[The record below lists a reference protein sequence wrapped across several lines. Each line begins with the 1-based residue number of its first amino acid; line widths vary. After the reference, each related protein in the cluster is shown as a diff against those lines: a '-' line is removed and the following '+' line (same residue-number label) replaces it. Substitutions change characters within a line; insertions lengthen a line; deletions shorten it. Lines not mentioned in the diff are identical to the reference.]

1 VTTSTATAVGA
12 PALSVVSVSKW
23 YGEAEVLRDVSLS
36 LLRGKVH
43 ALLGANGSGKSTLMK
58 IISGVVEPTAGTIA
72 IDDRELPGVGTPVQA
87 AELGIRIVHQEAPL
101 IDSLSVLEAVATFR
115 GYGSSAV
122 SPIHWRKLRRET
134 RVLLERME
142 IDVDLKELCGQIR
155 PSDRAGLALA
165 IAVGDQF
172 GEDREGEPLRVL
184 LLDEVTA
191 AIPERDAEH
200 HLDRVRK
207 VADSGIAVVM
217 VTHRLAELRIADD
230 VVVLRGG
237 EIVYQEGDGPRRSA
251 TELVAEVTGP
261 SDTALPG
268 DGEGREA
275 PARRPVAALWKA
287 AESGEIEAEAAGEG
301 AGLSLKEVSGEDLD
315 GISLEVAPGEIVGF
329 MGLAQGGIAELPH
342 ILAGT
347 TRRSGGEIVVGG
359 RSLPRRFDPQ
369 EAIAAGMTVVPADR
383 LREGGVAILSVE
395 ENMMLPALRSYWHRR
410 ARRRAL
416 VDGIVEAFDV
426 TPADGKILF
435 GSLSGGNQ
443 QKVLLGKWLALRPRV
458 LVLDD
463 PTHGV
468 DPAAR
473 EAVFEAM
480 VDAASLG
487 VSVLFF
493 STEPE
498 QLVRLCG
505 RVAVIRDGRID
516 TELSG
521 PELTEEAVTK
531 WSYT

>member
-1 VTTSTATAVGA
+1 MNQSTATAVGT

-23 YGEAEVLRDVSLS
+23 YGDAEVLRDVSLS

-58 IISGVVEPTAGTIA
+58 VVSGVVEPTTGTIA
-72 IDDRELPGVGTPVQA
+72 IGDREMSGLGSPTEA
-87 AELGIRIVHQEAPL
+87 AALGIRIVHQEAPL
-101 IDSLSVLEAVATFR
+101 IDTLSVLEAVATFR
-115 GYGSSAV
+115 GYGSV
-122 SPIHWRKLRRET
+122 GLSPINWRRLRRET
-134 RVLLERME
+134 RALLERME
-142 IDVDLKELCGQIR
+142 IDVDPKELCGRVR
-155 PSDRAGLALA
+155 PADRAGLALA
-165 IAVGDQF
+165 VAVGDQF
-172 GEDREGEPLRVL
+172 GPEGDGVPLRVL

-191 AIPERDAEH
+191 SIPEREAEQ
-200 HLDRVRK
+200 HLERIRK

-230 VVVLRGG
+230 VVVLRDGR
-237 EIVYQEGDGPRRSA
+237 IVYRQEDGPRLGA
-251 TELVAEVTGP
+251 AELVAEVTGP
-261 SDTALPG
+261 TADLPD

-275 PARRPVAALWKA
+275 PRRRPVAVLWKA
-287 AESGEIEAEAAGEG
+287 AERGDIAAEPG
-301 AGLSLKEVSGEDLD
+301 APGGGLVLTDVHGEDLS
-315 GISLEVAPGEIVGF
+315 GVSMTIAPGEIVGF
-329 MGLAQGGIAELPH
+329 MGLAQGGIAELPQV
-342 ILAGT
+342 L
-347 TRRSGGEIVVGG
+347 SGAVHRHAGEIVVAGT
-359 RSLPRRFDPQ
+359 SLPRHFEPE
-369 EAIAAGMTVVPADR
+369 EAIVAGLTVVPADR

-395 ENMMLPALRSYWHRR
+395 ENMMLPALGAYWHRR

-416 VDGIVEAFDV
+416 VGGIVDAFDV
-426 TPADGKILF
+426 NPPSGKALF

-473 EAVFEAM
+473 ESVFEAM
-480 VDAASLG
+480 VDAAALG